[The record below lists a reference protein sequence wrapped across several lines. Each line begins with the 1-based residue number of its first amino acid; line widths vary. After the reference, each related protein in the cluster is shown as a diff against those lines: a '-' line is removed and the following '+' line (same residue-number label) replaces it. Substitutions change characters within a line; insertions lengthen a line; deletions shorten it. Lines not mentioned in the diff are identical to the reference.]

1 MAAGTSTRY
10 FQLSEIVAGVKL
22 KQDQHQRAME
32 IRTQQL
38 TQLSEAVKEIR
49 SILRTKPTNSNNKE
63 ESTMTNGGM
72 GSFPKQIRLEF
83 SRFDGEDPIGWKATQ

>member
-1 MAAGTSTRY
+1 MAEGNSTRY

-49 SILRTKPTNSNNKE
+49 SILPTKPTTNK
-63 ESTMTNGGM
+63 
-72 GSFPKQIRLEF
+72 IRI
-83 SRFDGEDPIGWKATQ
+83 S